1 MSIID
6 THSHIFD
13 EQFNSDI
20 DSVIARAKTNN
31 VEYILLPNIDSST
44 IGDLLELSDKYPNY
58 ALPMMGFH
66 PTSVTAD
73 WQNELFII
81 KKEFTKR
88 KFVAVGEIGI
98 DLYWDKSL
106 EAEQKLAF
114 EEQLRW
120 SIEFDLP
127 VSIHSRNA
135 TLEAVECIHRVGKE
149 KLRGIF
155 HSFGGSEE
163 ELERI
168 IDLKNFKIGIN
179 GTVTYKK
186 STLPEVL
193 KKTNLSHIVI
203 ETDAPYLPPVPYRG
217 KRNEPSYTTY
227 VAAKLAEIYETSIE
241 DVENITSEN
250 AKKMFG
256 II

>member
-13 EQFNSDI
+13 EQFDSDI
-20 DSVIARAKTNN
+20 DLVIDRAKANN

-44 IGDLLELSDKYPNY
+44 IDALLNLSDKYSDY
-58 ALPMMGFH
+58 TLPMMGLH
-66 PTSVTAD
+66 PSSVTLD
-73 WQNELFII
+73 WKSELEII
-81 KKEFTKR
+81 RKEFDKR

-98 DLYWDKSL
+98 DLYWDTSL
-106 EAEQKLAF
+106 EKEQKEAF

-120 SIEFDLP
+120 SIEYDLP

-135 TLEAVECIHRVGKE
+135 TIEAIECIERIGKE
-149 KLRGIF
+149 KLRGVF
-155 HSFGGSEE
+155 HSFGGTEE
-163 ELERI
+163 ELAKI
-168 IDLKNFKIGIN
+168 LDLKNFYIGIN

-186 STLPEVL
+186 STLPDVL
-193 KKTNLSHIVI
+193 SKTDLSHIII

-227 VAAKLAEIYETSIE
+227 VAAKLAEIYDTSIE
-241 DVENITSEN
+241 DVENITSVN

-256 II
+256 IV